1 MHQAPLPVPLA
12 TVVVDLATAPVPTT
26 TPRAVPLATVV
37 VDLATAPVPTTT
49 PRAVPLA
56 TVVVDLATVPTTTP
70 RAAIPVPLT
79 VPRTAPR
86 TGPRHAHWYC
96 PHQQATLATGD
107 EFFVRDGRL
116 PTPVTVVAVAVPT
129 REPAMTVAVATKAVI
144 SLRIF
149 PPCSARLIYSTRD
162 RIGCSWRRL
171 RPAPPAMRLVADALG
186 RGRAIDA
193 ITKLEP
199 WRLPGGV
206 WYWRHGGADQRGRSD
221 TLCRTLF
228 QSLLFSAC
236 SWPFW
241 RSGWDSNP
249 AQASP

>member
-96 PHQQATLATGD
+96 PHQQATLAIGD
-107 EFFVRDGRL
+107 EFFVRDGRF
-116 PTPVTVVAVAVPT
+116 PTPATVVAVAVPT

-144 SLRIF
+144 GLRIF
-149 PPCSARLIYSTRD
+149 SPCSARLIYSTRD

-171 RPAPPAMRLVADALG
+171 RPPPAMRLVADALG
-186 RGRAIDA
+186 RGRAIEA
-193 ITKLEP
+193 ITKL
-199 WRLPGGV
+199 
-206 WYWRHGGADQRGRSD
+206 
-221 TLCRTLF
+221 
-228 QSLLFSAC
+228 
-236 SWPFW
+236 
-241 RSGWDSNP
+241 
-249 AQASP
+249 